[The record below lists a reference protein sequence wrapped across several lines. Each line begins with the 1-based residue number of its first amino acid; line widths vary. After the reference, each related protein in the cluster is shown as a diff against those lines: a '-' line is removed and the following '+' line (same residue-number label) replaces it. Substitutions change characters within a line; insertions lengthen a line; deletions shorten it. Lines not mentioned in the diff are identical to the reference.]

1 MSSSC
6 GSCMINWESVPARR
20 LFLRL
25 PELWKERVERMENS
39 KKKSRKKKVLIWVL
53 IVLLALAGGGWY
65 AMKRMNDAM
74 QTAAS
79 AQNTYTVTRGNVSV
93 TITGSG
99 KLETPDATDV
109 TLPVG
114 VKVDTLFVKEGD
126 SVKAGDVLAALD
138 GDSLQYRAAELSS
151 ELAALDQQLGS
162 RKTRSRITAP
172 VEGRVKYQPAAAG
185 DDVIEAVNEYGCLA
199 ILSTDG
205 SMEVRLQTD
214 AALSLNDKV
223 TVQWDG
229 GSAEGTL
236 VSRLDGG
243 WLVTFS
249 DEKAPYQETAE
260 VYSGS
265 TLLGSGVMEIHAPL
279 AIFGNGG
286 TISEVSYSVN
296 TRVYAGTALF
306 TLENEPDTDSYRKAL
321 SDRNEKAGQLQ
332 DMLMLQ
338 TSRNVVAPADGTVQ
352 LIGVEEG
359 KKTAS
364 ADGSGDVT
372 AFTLGSGG
380 AVKMTVEV
388 DELDVAKV
396 QVGQSA
402 EVTLDAFSGE
412 KFAAEVS
419 RISRIG
425 KPSGSITVY
434 ETDLLL
440 TGDDRLLEGMNG
452 TAVILSE
459 RKENVLLIP
468 LGAVHEDENGS
479 YVNRVSADGST
490 ERTAIETGLSDGSN
504 AEVLSGLN
512 EGDEIAYTPASNRR
526 MFGFGPMSGAGFG
539 GEQP

>member
-1 MSSSC
+1 
-6 GSCMINWESVPARR
+6 
-20 LFLRL
+20 
-25 PELWKERVERMENS
+25 
-39 KKKSRKKKVLIWVL
+39 
-53 IVLLALAGGGWY
+53 
-65 AMKRMNDAM
+65 
-74 QTAAS
+74 
-79 AQNTYTVTRGNVSV
+79 
-93 TITGSG
+93 
-99 KLETPDATDV
+99 
-109 TLPVG
+109 
-114 VKVDTLFVKEGD
+114 
-126 SVKAGDVLAALD
+126 
-138 GDSLQYRAAELSS
+138 
-151 ELAALDQQLGS
+151 
-162 RKTRSRITAP
+162 
-172 VEGRVKYQPAAAG
+172 
-185 DDVIEAVNEYGCLA
+185 
-199 ILSTDG
+199 
-205 SMEVRLQTD
+205 
-214 AALSLNDKV
+214 
-223 TVQWDG
+223 
-229 GSAEGTL
+229 
-236 VSRLDGG
+236 
-243 WLVTFS
+243 
-249 DEKAPYQETAE
+249 
-260 VYSGS
+260 
-265 TLLGSGVMEIHAPL
+265 
-279 AIFGNGG
+279 
-286 TISEVSYSVN
+286 
-296 TRVYAGTALF
+296 
-306 TLENEPDTDSYRKAL
+306 
-321 SDRNEKAGQLQ
+321 
-332 DMLMLQ
+332 MLQ
-338 TSRNVVAPADGTVQ
+338 TSRNVVAPVDGTVQ
-352 LIGVEEG
+352 QIGVEEG

-425 KPSGSITVY
+425 KSSGSITVY

-490 ERTAIETGLSDGSN
+490 ERAAIETGLSDGSN

-539 GEQP
+539 GVQP

>member
-1 MSSSC
+1 MR
-6 GSCMINWESVPARR
+6 VVYDR
-20 LFLRL
+20 LGKRIGAPPFLRL
-25 PELWKERVERMENS
+25 PELWKERVERMENA

-65 AMKRMNDAM
+65 AMKRMSDAM

-79 AQNTYTVTRGNVSV
+79 AQNTYTVARGDVSV

-99 KLETPDATDV
+99 KLETPDTADV

-205 SMEVRLQTD
+205 SMELRLQTD

-296 TRVYAGTALF
+296 TRVYAGTTLF

-359 KKTAS
+359 KKTVS

-479 YVNRVSADGST
+479 YVNRVTADGST

>member
-1 MSSSC
+1 MTSANDRTVEKIENMC
-6 GSCMINWESVPARR
+6 GG
-20 LFLRL
+20 
-25 PELWKERVERMENS
+25 KGH
-39 KKKSRKKKVLIWVL
+39 VLIER
-53 IVLLALAGGGWY
+53 LLGEKELDGKCGLY
-65 AMKRMNDAM
+65 AK
-74 QTAAS
+74 
-79 AQNTYTVTRGNVSV
+79 V
-93 TITGSG
+93 TIEKDCTLGYHEHHGETETYYILSG
-99 KLETPDATDV
+99 
-109 TLPVG
+109 
-114 VKVDTLFVKEGD
+114 EGMYD
-126 SVKAGDVLAALD
+126 DNGKKYPVKAGDVLAALD

-172 VEGRVKYQPAAAG
+172 VEGRIKYQPAAAG

-265 TLLGSGVMEIHAPL
+265 TLLGSEVMEIHAPL

-296 TRVYAGTALF
+296 TRVYAGTTLF

-332 DMLMLQ
+332 DVLILQ
-338 TSRNVVAPADGTVQ
+338 TSRNVVAPVDGTVQ
-352 LIGVEEG
+352 LKG
-359 KKTAS
+359 KSYRLRAYLDLGETLEP
-364 ADGSGDVT
+364 GDMIS

-479 YVNRVSADGST
+479 YVNRVTADGST

-504 AEVLSGLN
+504 AEVLSGLY
-512 EGDEIAYTPASNRR
+512 EGDEIAYTPASTRR

>member
-1 MSSSC
+1 
-6 GSCMINWESVPARR
+6 
-20 LFLRL
+20 
-25 PELWKERVERMENS
+25 MENTR
-39 KKKSRKKKVLIWVL
+39 KKKKGRKKKVLVWIL
-53 IVLLALAGGGWY
+53 IVLLVLAGGGWY
-65 AMKRMNDAM
+65 VMKRMGDAM
-74 QTAAS
+74 QAAAG
-79 AQNTYTVTRGNVSV
+79 AQNTYTVARGDVSV

-99 KLETPDATDV
+99 KLETPDTADV

-172 VEGRVKYQPAAAG
+172 VEGRIKYLPAAAG

-199 ILSTDG
+199 VLSTDG

-223 TVQWDG
+223 TVRWDG

-236 VSRLDGG
+236 IGRLDGG

-260 VYSGS
+260 VYSAS

-296 TRVYAGTALF
+296 TRVYAGTTLF

-332 DMLMLQ
+332 DVLMLQ
-338 TSRNVVAPADGTVQ
+338 TSRNVVAPVDGTVQ
-352 LIGVEEG
+352 QIGVEEG

-412 KFAAEVS
+412 KFTAEVS

-440 TGDDRLLEGMNG
+440 AGDDRLLEGMNG
-452 TAVILSE
+452 TAVILSD
-459 RKENVLLIP
+459 KAENVLLIP

-479 YVNRVSADGST
+479 YVNRVTADGST
-490 ERTAIETGLSDGSN
+490 ERVNIEMGLSDGSN
-504 AEVLSGLN
+504 AEILSGLN
-512 EGDEIAYTPASNRR
+512 EGDEIAYTPAATRT
-526 MFGFGPMSGAGFG
+526 MFGFGPMGGAGFG
-539 GEQP
+539 GERP